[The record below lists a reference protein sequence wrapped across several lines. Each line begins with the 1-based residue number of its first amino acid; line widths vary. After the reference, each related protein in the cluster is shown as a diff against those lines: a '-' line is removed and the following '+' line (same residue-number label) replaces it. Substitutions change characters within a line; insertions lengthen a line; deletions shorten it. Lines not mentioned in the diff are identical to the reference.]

1 MKEEGKK
8 TVMRRVP
15 QSFKRMVSSTRSG
28 NINIYRTRKQT
39 CVETFDVRS
48 RLGFSQ
54 NEFDVQSPTCTQ
66 NVLHSWCSLETAFVL
81 TVAYK
86 ETFIQ

>member
-1 MKEEGKK
+1 MQ
-8 TVMRRVP
+8 VP
-15 QSFKRMVSSTRSG
+15 DSFLLLTHTYVR
-28 NINIYRTRKQT
+28 IYSLLFVRKQT

-48 RLGFSQ
+48 RPGFSQ
-54 NEFDVQSPTCTQ
+54 NEFDVQSTTCTQ